1 MEVWINDAEIIG
13 RINERIANLNTET
26 HTGLTQNGI
35 ASKIMAAIHDGKL
48 THEAVIDFCLATQT
62 SYRYIVLGVPP
73 IYDTDK
79 KNDLYKRLIE
89 KSDYTL

>member
-1 MEVWINDAEIIG
+1 MEVWISDAEIIG
-13 RINERIANLNTET
+13 RINERIASLNTEK
-26 HTGLTQNGI
+26 HTELARNGI
-35 ASKIMAAIHDGKL
+35 ASKIMAAIHDNKL
-48 THEAVIDFCLATQT
+48 THEAVIDFCLETQT